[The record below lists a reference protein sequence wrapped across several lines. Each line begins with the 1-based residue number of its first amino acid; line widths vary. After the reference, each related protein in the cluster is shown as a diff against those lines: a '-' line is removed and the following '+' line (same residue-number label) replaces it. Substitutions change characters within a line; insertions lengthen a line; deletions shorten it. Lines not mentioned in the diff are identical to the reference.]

1 MAGPRYDTSMG
12 GAERK
17 FPPTEWT
24 QLLDHSQ
31 KEAILAELC
40 TRYWKPL
47 YSYLRAAGFG
57 NDKAKDLVQGFM
69 TEKVIDQELIRQADK
84 TKGKLR
90 TFLLTAIRNYA
101 VNVGRSERVLLDIE
115 ETPGG
120 ADRSDNPEVAYDRA
134 WADQLLEEVL
144 EQLRIE
150 CDRRGKTVH
159 WRLFHEWLLE
169 PNTDRQKPQ
178 MKDLCEKFAIE
189 NAARAYHMIENIKR
203 RFRSILRE
211 QLRGLVGSDGEVDAE
226 ISNFINIFQK
236 SAAR

>member
-1 MAGPRYDTSMG
+1 MG
-12 GAERK
+12 GAERR

-40 TRYWKPL
+40 ARYWKPL
-47 YSYLRAAGFG
+47 YSYLRASGFG
-57 NDKAKDLVQGFM
+57 NDKAKDLVQGFL

-101 VNVGRSERVLLDIE
+101 VNVGRSESRRPDIE
-115 ETPGG
+115 KPLRA
-120 ADRSDNPEVAYDRA
+120 ADRSDNPEIAYDRA
-134 WADQLLEEVL
+134 WADQLLQNVI

-150 CDRRGKTVH
+150 CDKRGKTTH
-159 WRLFHEWLLE
+159 WLLFKHWLLE
-169 PNTDRQKPQ
+169 PDIDRQKPQ
-178 MKDLCEKFAIE
+178 MADLCEKLDIE
-189 NAARAYHMIENIKR
+189 TTAQAYHMIENMKR

-211 QLRGLVGSDGEVDAE
+211 QLHMVVGADGEVDAE
-226 ISNFINIFQK
+226 IGNLINIFQK
-236 SAAR
+236 SPAR